1 MPVNITDLR
10 AGVKDINERLG
21 PQSVARATAAGVTLS
36 RWLEDED
43 PSHRYPDASPERRMT
58 ALQRQIDYMGIQTY
72 DDPGAGLYA
81 HELREFPGEDGTDDA
96 GITLLSEWMA
106 NEYRAVSLASRA
118 QRAGIQRSILTSDWG
133 TVGSAMRPYVE
144 AASVIENMQQ
154 PAIPLAELVA
164 TTTAIDDTVYRALYM
179 NDMTPER
186 YRMVRVGEAAE
197 IPGTTLTA
205 GSKAIDLYK
214 YGRRL
219 DVSYEVLRRVRIPVV
234 AFFIARLAVQAE
246 VDKVST
252 VINVLINGDG
262 NTGTAATVIPLG
274 GPGGLDAAATV
285 NTLTLKAWL
294 GFKLEFDNPYS
305 LTTELV
311 RRDVLLQQMLL
322 NTGSANIP
330 LLMIQGTGFGGFSPI
345 NNQLAD
351 NVRYGISAEAPA
363 NKILAFD
370 RGSAIERVTEIGSVI
385 NETQRWIKNQT
396 ETMTFTEVEGYRV
409 LDPKASK
416 ILDLGDVA

>member
-1 MPVNITDLR
+1 MAVNITDLR

-81 HELREFPGEDGTDDA
+81 HELREFPGEDGTDEA
-96 GITLLSEWMA
+96 GITVLSEWMA

-186 YRMVRVGEAAE
+186 YRMVRVAEAAE

-274 GPGGLDAAATV
+274 GPGGLDAAATA

-409 LDPKASK
+409 LDAKASK
-416 ILDLGDVA
+416 ILDLSDVA